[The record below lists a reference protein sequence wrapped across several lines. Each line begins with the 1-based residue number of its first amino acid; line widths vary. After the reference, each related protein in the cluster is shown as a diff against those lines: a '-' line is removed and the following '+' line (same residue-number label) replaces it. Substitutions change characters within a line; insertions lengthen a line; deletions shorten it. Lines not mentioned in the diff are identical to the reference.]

1 VTQDHRT
8 SLAFQSREQLMGEK
22 AMHKSDVWSLGVI
35 VYLMATFKLPYIGP
49 SAKMNEI
56 VQNQVPEEIPA

>member
-1 VTQDHRT
+1 
-8 SLAFQSREQLMGEK
+8 MGEK